1 MKIRLARID
10 DAPAIADIYAPI
22 VASTHTSFETSPPD
36 GAEMGR
42 RIGKVLGFHPW
53 LVAERDGRVLGYAY
67 ASAHRERAAYQWSA
81 DVSCYVHADARG
93 QGVGRQL
100 YRKLLAVLA
109 AQGHHAAFAGIALPN
124 DASIRL
130 HESVGFRRVGVY
142 REVGYKAGGWR
153 DTAWYQCILGE
164 PPANPA
170 PPRALH
176 QLGLGVL
183 DDP

>member
-1 MKIRLARID
+1 MKIRLARGD
-10 DAPAIADIYAPI
+10 DALSIAAIYAP
-22 VASTHTSFETSPPD
+22 VVEATHTSFETSPPD
-36 GAEMGR
+36 AAEMER
-42 RIGKVLGFHPW
+42 RIAKVLAFHPW

-67 ASAHRERAAYQWSA
+67 ASKHRERAAYQWSA

-93 QGVGRQL
+93 QRVGQSL
-100 YRKLLAVLA
+100 YRKLLRLLA

-124 DASIRL
+124 EASVRL
-130 HESVGFRRVGVY
+130 HESVGFKPVGIY

-176 QLGLGVL
+176 ELGLGVL